1 MAADPNIFV
10 GAADDATLMTEAATM
25 REDLA
30 RLTSQCVTQP
40 RRLAGLGLAGKVPVS
55 VQERPCCPPFCS
67 LG

>member
-40 RRLAGLGLAGKVPVS
+40 CRLAGLRSAGKVLVS
-55 VQERPCCPPFCS
+55 VQERPRYPPFCS